1 MSPEKKSTLVVI
13 IVAPILFWV
22 ASRLP
27 FKMYEPLFI
36 LAILKIILNDVFTP
50 IKRVRTRL
58 MEKMEI

>member
-1 MSPEKKSTLVVI
+1 
-13 IVAPILFWV
+13 
-22 ASRLP
+22 
-27 FKMYEPLFI
+27 I